1 MANVI
6 IVAVLVL
13 IAVVAVKSSAKHFR
27 GEGSCC
33 GGGNTGITKKDI
45 PVKVLENPKIGEKIV
60 DISGMHC
67 ENCVYSVTKAINRM
81 EGASAEVD
89 LKKKRAV
96 VSYDREI
103 SADAIRK
110 AVEEEGFQVT
120 DIRER

>member
-33 GGGNTGITKKDI
+33 GGGSTGITKKDI